1 MNKPHEVYQQNITEG
16 KQRINTLS
24 RQLYGLSALRFLFF
38 GFAVV
43 SPFVLYGRIGWV
55 TAPVFIVLFAIFLI
69 LVKRYIAI
77 GRKRKFEQAKVQI
90 NEKEL
95 LALEH
100 RFDQF
105 DDGKEFIDPNHMNA
119 YDLDI
124 FGKGSL
130 FQFINRTVTPKGKE
144 QLAKILQEPML
155 NAEDI
160 NKRQE
165 FVQELTSQLEWR
177 QNFSTYGSLYGN
189 DAKENDLFQHWSTQ
203 TYKLH
208 SERWVPVL
216 LWILPVLSIA
226 ALMYWIFAGEFGWFL
241 LSSIAQ
247 GLYWNFERKNIGLVY
262 SQFGKRERILQKYEV
277 LLKQIETYQWKSK
290 DGQEYVQRLVEIG
303 LPSKQVRQLRRIIS
317 LFDNRINM
325 FAGAVLNAM
334 FLWDV
339 RYTYKLIKWH
349 RKNKDNYP
357 LWIKAIAFIDAN
369 NSLSNYAYNNEKY
382 IYPEFTD
389 GRFELTAE
397 QMGHPLINPKKR
409 IDNDFELKN
418 TQQIVIITGAN
429 MSGKSTFLRTIGV
442 NMVLGMAGAPVC
454 AKALK
459 FKPVEVFS
467 NMRTTDSLFDDES
480 YFFAE
485 LKRLQMILEEV
496 DKGREILIILDEILK
511 GTNSVDK
518 LHGSQKLLDRLIHQ
532 GAPAIIAT
540 HDLKLT
546 EIEQEHP
553 DNVKNQCFEITIEN
567 DEMQFDYTLRS
578 GVTTIMNA
586 SFLMKKMGIIK

>member
-1 MNKPHEVYQQNITEG
+1 MKAQKEVYEQNIVEG
-16 KQRINTLS
+16 EQRIS
-24 RQLYGLSALRFLFF
+24 RLKRRLLGLSFLRLFFFLLALASPYLWYKTSGLLAVLSSVLSLAVFLF
-38 GFAVV
+38 
-43 SPFVLYGRIGWV
+43 
-55 TAPVFIVLFAIFLI
+55 
-69 LVKRYIAI
+69 LVKLYLKI
-77 GRKRKFEQAKVQI
+77 GKKKKFEQAKVQI

-100 RFDQF
+100 RFHQF

-119 YDLDI
+119 YDLDL

-130 FQFINRTVTPKGKE
+130 FQYINRTVTPKGKE
-144 QLAKILQEPML
+144 QLAKLLQEPIL

-160 NKRQE
+160 KKRQE
-165 FVQELTSQLEWR
+165 LIKELNEQLEWR
-177 QNFSTYGSLYGN
+177 QSFSAYGSLYGN
-189 DAKENDLFQHWSTQ
+189 DAKENELFQHWSTQ
-203 TYKLH
+203 TYKLK
-208 SERWVPVL
+208 SEHWVPVM

-226 ALMYWIFAGEFGWFL
+226 ALMVWIFKGEFGWFL
-241 LSSIAQ
+241 IASLVQ
-247 GLYWNFERKNIGLVY
+247 GLYWNLERKNIGEVY

-277 LLKQIETYQWKSK
+277 LFRQIETFRWKSQE
-290 DGQEYVQRLVEIG
+290 GQEHVQQMMANG
-303 LPSKQVRQLRRIIS
+303 LPSEQVRQLRRIIA

-334 FLWDV
+334 FLWDI
-339 RYTYKLIKWH
+339 RYTYKLLKWH
-349 RKNKDNYP
+349 RKNKENYP
-357 LWIKAIAFIDAN
+357 LWINSIAFIDAC
-369 NSLSNYAYNNEKY
+369 NSLGNYAYNHEVY
-382 IYPEFTD
+382 TYPEFTE
-389 GRFELTAE
+389 GQFKLTAE

-409 IDNDFELKN
+409 INNDFELKG
-418 TQQIVIITGAN
+418 TQQIAIITGAN

-485 LKRLQMILEEV
+485 LKRLQMILEEA
-496 DKGREILIILDEILK
+496 DKGRELLIILDEILK

-518 LHGSQKLLDRLIHQ
+518 LHGSQKLLDRLIAQ
-532 GAPAIIAT
+532 GVPAVIAT

-546 EIEQEHP
+546 ETEQVHP

-567 DEMQFDYTLRS
+567 DEMQFDYTLRN

-586 SFLMKKMGIIK
+586 TFLMKKMGIIK